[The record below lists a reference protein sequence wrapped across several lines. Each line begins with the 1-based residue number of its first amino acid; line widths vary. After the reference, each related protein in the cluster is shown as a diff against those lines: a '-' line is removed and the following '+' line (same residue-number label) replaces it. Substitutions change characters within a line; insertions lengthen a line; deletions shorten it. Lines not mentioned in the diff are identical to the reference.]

1 MERLLPMVRPPPA
14 LMEFDLDEE
23 EKFDVAGRV
32 DAEAPVDGRLD
43 GVVAGRVDAEAP
55 PDGRLDGV
63 VAGRVD
69 AEAPPP
75 VRFDVLLP

>member
-32 DAEAPVDGRLD
+32 DAEAPVDGRVD
-43 GVVAGRVDAEAP
+43 GVVDGRV
-55 PDGRLDGV
+55 DGRLDGV